1 MSRSRLFTPGRRLG
15 WVFRD
20 RRLLYQPFPEPAPE
34 RPSVPGQLLRR
45 AEDAGAAHRRTVRSA
60 VRFFG
65 IPAALLWVM
74 AGVVAVAGGGG
85 IASVLQLGL
94 GVLVALPGAATIAVS
109 AGRRAGAVRAVDQV
123 RGAGGA
129 DYERLRGEWERRRK
143 AHERRQRELVERADE
158 WGSAQAG
165 GTRRLDVF
173 GGNLWGWEAL
183 LTVHGAS
190 LLASQPVLVVDLS
203 REVVCAELA
212 RLAAGLGTSVRF
224 EVLPRDLEVSRVAA
238 DLEPWQ
244 LTEMLVEAMHG
255 GGERAGDSRADR
267 SGDLRVLG
275 ALAGVL
281 HEVSVAGLAEG
292 VRVLLGEDPPA
303 RSVLSAA
310 EREHIAHGLFTD
322 GYVDHARPALARM
335 EAFLHPLAHLGARRT
350 AERPA
355 VLTCVALEGGGRS
368 AGAELLTD
376 LLTQWL
382 VHRVAGV
389 AGHVPAVVVAGA
401 DEVAAHHLE
410 RLSDAC
416 ERRGVPL
423 TLLFRHLREASLR
436 MIGGGAVAFMRL
448 GNHEEATRAAD
459 FVGRSH
465 RFVLSQLTRTLGGNE
480 THTRTETQGESA
492 TEGTSS
498 STGRSSTRTYRDSL
512 LPFADLQSVSKGRTD
527 TTGDSRSFTRTWSSA
542 VAFAEGT
549 NWSDAQAR
557 QRVHEYVV
565 EPPTFQSLPEY
576 ALLLAEPTPD
586 HGVRLTPTECNP
598 AIITLPR
605 VSTSQFT

>member
-20 RRLLYQPFPEPAPE
+20 RRLLYRPFPEPPPE
-34 RPSVPGQLLRR
+34 RGAVPGELVRR
-45 AEDAGAAHRRTVRSA
+45 AEDAVAAHRRTVRSA

-65 IPAALLWVM
+65 IPAALLGVM
-74 AGVVAVAGGGG
+74 AAVLTIAGSGG
-85 IASVLQLGL
+85 IVPVLQLGL
-94 GVLVALPGAATIAVS
+94 GALVALPGAASIAVS
-109 AGRRAGAVRAVDQV
+109 AGRRAGAVRAVERV
-123 RGAGGA
+123 RRVA
-129 DYERLRGEWERRRK
+129 DAEHERERAAWERRRG
-143 AHERRQRELVERADE
+143 AHEMRQRELVERADE

-224 EVLPRDLEVSRVAA
+224 EVLPRDLESSRVGS

-244 LTEMLVEAMHG
+244 LAEMLVEAMHG
-255 GGERAGDSRADR
+255 GVERAGDSRADR
-267 SGDLRVLG
+267 SADLRVLG
-275 ALAGVL
+275 ALAGAMR
-281 HEVSVAGLAEG
+281 EVSVGGLVEG
-292 VRVLLGEDPPA
+292 LRVLLGEDPPA
-303 RSVLSAA
+303 GSVLSAA

-322 GYVDHARPALARM
+322 GYVEHARPALARM
-335 EAFLHPLAHLGARRT
+335 EAFLHPLAGLGASRT
-350 AERPA
+350 GGGAA
-355 VLTCVALEGGGRS
+355 VLTCLALEGGGRS

-382 VHRVAGV
+382 VRRVDGL

-410 RLSDAC
+410 RLSDVC

-423 TLLFRHLREASLR
+423 TLLFRHLRETSLR

-465 RFVLSQLTRTLGGNE
+465 RFVLSQLTRTMGGNE

-498 STGRSSTRTYRDSL
+498 STSRSSTKTYREGL
-512 LPFADLQSVSKGRTD
+512 LPLPDLLNFSKGKTD
-527 TTGDSRSFTRTWSSA
+527 TSGDSRSFTRTWSSA

-557 QRVHEYVV
+557 QRVYEYVV
-565 EPPTFQSLPEY
+565 EPSTMQSLPEY
-576 ALLLAEPTPD
+576 ALLLAEPTPGQ
-586 HGVRLTPTECNP
+586 GVRLTPTECNP

-605 VSTSQFT
+605 VSVSQFT